1 MEFFVLQNTRLHLV
15 MNMAKTIAN
24 GIYLASLAYPKKT
37 WADFTSSEETRKA
50 EAP

>member
-24 GIYLASLAYPKKT
+24 GIYE
-37 WADFTSSEETRKA
+37 ADRQLSRKEFLPNTTFA
-50 EAP
+50 KDHRQSF